1 MRLLGLACGSL
12 VLLAACTRNG
22 AADGGD
28 VATLDA
34 VSDQVSPRD
43 SAMDARDAR
52 DEESTRDAADEARSL
67 DDGTADGDA
76 ADDRA
81 DARDASESTD
91 ASTDAYAWD
100 AWDASDDGAVADVG
114 PSVRLRLMAANLT
127 AGNLQNYN
135 PPPGD
140 APPGPGVRIMQGAR
154 PDIVMVQE
162 MRYGADDAAAMQG
175 FAELIVGAGAHV
187 CREVIAGPGDLPN
200 GIVSRYPIVAC
211 GEWNDSRVSN
221 RDYAYA
227 RIDVPG
233 PRDLWAISVHLHTTS
248 SSRPIEGGEL
258 RDNIR
263 AHVPAGDY
271 VVLGGD
277 LNTDTNMEPVFVALN
292 EVLAV
297 QPQPSDQHGNQ
308 GTNANRYV
316 VLADGG
322 VDTSRAKPYDWVIP
336 SANLLAH
343 QRAVV
348 LTDGVVTLSL
358 PNGLVID
365 TRVFDASTI
374 GLIAPARAADS
385 AASNMQHM
393 GVIRDFEIPTS

>member
-1 MRLLGLACGSL
+1 MRYFGLACSAL
-12 VLLAACTRNG
+12 VLLASCTKNSG
-22 AADGGD
+22 MDGGD
-28 VATLDA
+28 IATLDA
-34 VSDQVSPRD
+34 VTDQPNARD
-43 SAMDARDAR
+43 SASDARDDRAAI
-52 DEESTRDAADEARSL
+52 DVPDALDAAPSM
-67 DDGTADGDA
+67 DA
-76 ADDRA
+76 SG
-81 DARDASESTD
+81 DARDASDEADASERDARTD
-91 ASTDAYAWD
+91 AAVDGD
-100 AWDASDDGAVADVG
+100 DASDGAVADVG

-140 APPGPGVRIMQGAR
+140 TPPGPGLRIMQGAH

-162 MRYGADDAAAMQG
+162 MRYGADDAVAMQG
-175 FAELIVGAGAHV
+175 FAELIVGVGAHV
-187 CREVIAGPGDLPN
+187 CREVIDGPGDLPN

-233 PRDLWAISVHLHTTS
+233 PRDLWAISVHLHTTT

-277 LNTDTNMEPVFVALN
+277 LNTDTNMESVFMVLN
-292 EVLAV
+292 EVLVV

-343 QRAVV
+343 QRPVV
-348 LTDGVVTLSL
+348 LTDGVVTLTL

-374 GLIAPARAADS
+374 GLIAPARATDS